1 MVIFDG
7 ADRLDVQL
15 AYALQLAGRTPFS
28 RIAEVLGVS
37 DHTVA
42 RRYARLRGT
51 GALRVRGLAEPDSVG
66 QTQWLVRM
74 ECMPGVSV
82 RLAEALAR
90 RPDTAWI
97 SLNSGG
103 TQVMCVLRTER
114 GDDEDLLLR
123 LLPNAP
129 RVTSVSA
136 HCTLHTFFGYR
147 QSLLDKT
154 EVLSA
159 EQITALDCRQSSDV
173 DATVELDDGDR
184 ALFAVLAADGRASLA
199 ELAAVT
205 GWSQTTV
212 RRRMADLQQR
222 RVLYFDVD
230 LDLAIVGP
238 HVRAALWLSVAPD
251 RLTEAGEALARHSVT
266 AYVAATTG
274 ATNLYAS
281 VVAPTNEALY
291 RYLTTDVAALPG
303 VQHLETAPVIRTVKT
318 TGRVAAR
325 TAV

>member
-1 MVIFDG
+1 VVIFDG
-7 ADRLDVQL
+7 ADRLDVRL

-42 RRYARLRGT
+42 RRYARLREAGT
-51 GALRVRGLAEPDSVG
+51 VRLRGLAEPDRVG
-66 QTQWLVRM
+66 LTQWLVRL

-103 TQVMCVLRTER
+103 TQVLCVLRTAQGGE
-114 GDDEDLLLR
+114 EDLLLR

-136 HCTLHTFFGYR
+136 HCALHTFFGYH
-147 QSLLDKT
+147 QSLLDKSDALT
-154 EVLSA
+154 PA
-159 EQITALDCRQSSDV
+159 QITALDCRRKSDV
-173 DATVELDDGDR
+173 DVSVELGDEDR
-184 ALFAVLAADGRASLA
+184 AMLEVLSADGRASLA
-199 ELAAVT
+199 ELAAAT

-212 RRRMADLQQR
+212 RRRMAELHER
-222 RVLYFDVD
+222 GALYFDVE
-230 LDLAIVGP
+230 LDMSIMGP

-251 RLTEAGEALARHSVT
+251 RLTAAGEALARHQAT

-274 ATNLYAS
+274 TTNLYAS
-281 VVAPTNEALY
+281 VVAPTNEDLY
-291 RYLTTDVAALPG
+291 RYLTTEVAALPG
-303 VQHLETAPVIRTVKT
+303 VQHLETAPTIRTVKM
-318 TGRVAAR
+318 TGRVGMG
-325 TAV
+325 